1 MNAQNTAQLNN
12 ADQHAVYRI
21 GAVSRLTNIPTE
33 TLRVWERRYK
43 VVEPQRTPGGNR
55 VYEQHDVA
63 RLEIIKMLV
72 DNGHAISTVANLPL
86 EVLQERL
93 KEVQMAGHNVVIN
106 ENEKQQLLIIGQTL
120 PHTLGKGAD
129 GGYHDHRP
137 DMLELVGIYPDV
149 SSYLK
154 DPEREQVDTLI
165 VEFATLNEESLNEV
179 EMLRSSRMVVV
190 YGFGQP
196 ELVKQMESKGC
207 ILLRGP
213 VSWRVLGPVCY
224 AGMTMAPER
233 HADNENS
240 QDALLDREPPKKKF
254 TDRQLAHFLAIS
266 STVRC
271 ECPRHVAELIIHLN
285 RFEKYSAECENRNEE
300 DALLHS
306 YLRTMTAR
314 SRSIMEKAMI
324 RLSEIEKIPFVEP
337 DA

>member
-120 PHTLGKGAD
+120 PHTLGKGGD

-179 EMLRSSRMVVV
+179 EMLRASRMVVV

>member
-1 MNAQNTAQLNN
+1 MNAQDTARINN

-93 KEVQMAGHNVVIN
+93 KEVQMAGHSVVIN

-120 PHTLGKGAD
+120 PHTLGKGGD

>member
-1 MNAQNTAQLNN
+1 MIATNSHQMNTV
-12 ADQHAVYRI
+12 DQHAVYRI
-21 GAVSRLTNIPTE
+21 GAVSRLTSIPTE

-43 VVEPQRTPGGNR
+43 VVEPRRTPGGNR

-93 KEVQMAGHNVVIN
+93 KEVQMAGHSVVIS
-106 ENEKQQLLIIGQTL
+106 ENEKQQLVIIGQTL
-120 PHTLGKGAD
+120 PHTLGKGGE
-129 GGYHDHRP
+129 GGYQDHRP

-165 VEFATLNEESLNEV
+165 VEYATLNDESISQV
-179 EMLRSSRMVVV
+179 EMLRAPRIVIVF
-190 YGFGQP
+190 GFGPP
-196 ELVKQMESKGC
+196 ELVKRLESKGC
-207 ILLRGP
+207 ILLRAP

-233 HADNENS
+233 HSDS
-240 QDALLDREPPKKKF
+240 DKGQDVLLDREPPKKKF
-254 TDRQLAHFLAIS
+254 TDRQLAHYLAIS

-314 SRSIMEKAMI
+314 SRSIMEKALI
-324 RLSEIEKIPFVEP
+324 RLSEIEKIPFVDP

>member
-93 KEVQMAGHNVVIN
+93 KEVQMAGHNVVIS
-106 ENEKQQLLIIGQTL
+106 ENEKQQLLIIGQML
-120 PHTLGKGAD
+120 PHTLGKGGD

-179 EMLRSSRMVVV
+179 EMLRASRMVVV

-300 DALLHS
+300 DAQLHS

>member
-1 MNAQNTAQLNN
+1 MNATDTTNI
-12 ADQHAVYRI
+12 DSGEQHAVYRI

-86 EVLQERL
+86 ETLQQRL
-93 KEVQMAGHNVVIN
+93 KEIQMAGHQVVIN
-106 ENEKQQLLIIGQTL
+106 DNEKQQLVIIGQTL
-120 PHTLGKGAD
+120 PHTLGKGE
-129 GGYHDHRP
+129 GGFQDHRP
-137 DMLELVGIYPDV
+137 DMLELVGIYLDI
-149 SSYLK
+149 SSFLK
-154 DPEREQVDTLI
+154 DPEREQGDTLV
-165 VEFATLNEESLNEV
+165 VEFATLNDETASQID
-179 EMLRSSRMVVV
+179 MLRAPRIVVV
-190 YGFGQP
+190 YGFSPP
-196 ELVKQMESKGC
+196 ELVKKLESKGC
-207 ILLRGP
+207 ILLRAP

-224 AGMTMAPER
+224 SGMTMSPDR
-233 HADNENS
+233 HADGES
-240 QDALLDREPPKKKF
+240 QEALLDREPPKKKF
-254 TDRQLAHFLAIS
+254 TDRQLAHYLAIS

-285 RFEKYSAECENRNEE
+285 RFEKYSAECENRNED

-314 SRSIMEKAMI
+314 SRSIMEKALI
-324 RLSEIEKIPFVEP
+324 RLSEIEKIPFVDPE
-337 DA
+337 A